1 MILLTVGSMFPFDRL
16 VRAVDEHV
24 GAGRITEEVVA
35 QIGDGRY
42 EPRHMPFHRF
52 LSRVEFEKLLERSDM
67 LLSHAGAG
75 TIAMALEH
83 DKRLLVV
90 PRLVRHAEHVNDHQ
104 IATARRF
111 EELQHVLVAYETV
124 QIPAQ
129 LKALQGFRPRQRH
142 AAPQRLAERIGRFLA
157 TECAPRA

>member
-16 VRAVDEHV
+16 VRAVDELV
-24 GAGRITEEVVA
+24 AAGRISAEVVA

-42 EPRHMPFHRF
+42 EPRHMPFQRF
-52 LSRVEFEKLLERSDM
+52 LSRVEFEQLLDRADL

-90 PRLVRHAEHVNDHQ
+90 PRLARHAEHVNDHQ

-111 EELQHVLVAYETV
+111 EELQHVLVAYEMD
-124 QIPAQ
+124 QIPERLQ
-129 LKALQGFRPRQRH
+129 ALRSFQPRQRH
-142 AAPQRLAERIGRFLA
+142 ASPQRLAERIGRFLSA
-157 TECAPRA
+157 ECGARG

>member
-16 VRAVDEHV
+16 VREVDELA
-24 GAGRITEEVVA
+24 GAGRLDDEVVA

-52 LSRVEFEKLLERSDM
+52 LSRREFEGLFGRAER
-67 LLSHAGAG
+67 LVSHAGAG
-75 TIAMALEH
+75 TIAMALQH
-83 DKRLLVV
+83 GKRLLVV
-90 PRLVRHAEHVNDHQ
+90 PRLARHGEHVNDHQ

-111 EELQHVLVAYETV
+111 EELQHVLVAYELD

-129 LKALQGFRPRQRH
+129 LQALRGFEPRQRV
-142 AAPQRLAERIGRFLA
+142 AAPQRLAQRIGQFL
-157 TECAPRA
+157 TSQLST